1 MCLAG
6 GSLWTNA
13 LQCSLEELKL
23 VAILKIEW
31 PLSYDCT
38 LSGLWPSFKVF
49 KAYSS
54 KFCIS
59 FSLKL
64 EFVSSSCHPCLC
76 CALSCFWQALKLPL
90 TITEQSSPKWSNLC
104 PALLKILSCE
114 SGNSRINC
122 LNWESLLLWSL
133 LRWWWIARH
142 CFSQSAVGFRLLL

>member
-13 LQCSLEELKL
+13 LQFSLKEFKL

-31 PLSYDCT
+31 PLRHDCT
-38 LSGLWPSFKVF
+38 LPGLWPSFKVF

-64 EFVSSSCHPCLC
+64 EFLSSSCHPCLC
-76 CALSCFWQALKLPL
+76 CTLSCFWQALKLPL
-90 TITEQSSPKWSNLC
+90 TITEQSSKSDLICALPCLRSYLVSLGIQELTVLTENLFFSEVYRDC
-104 PALLKILSCE
+104 GGLHITAFLS
-114 SGNSRINC
+114 
-122 LNWESLLLWSL
+122 L
-133 LRWWWIARH
+133 
-142 CFSQSAVGFRLLL
+142 Q